1 MEEDVMKIAFVE
13 RKYKI
18 SNRFKDVLTEKLE
31 KLNRYFGDDASAR
44 VVCSLEN
51 KVEKLEI
58 TITNKGLL
66 YRSEVSGLNMY
77 ENIDLA
83 LPKLEKQII
92 RNREKVTKS
101 KRSAPKD
108 IGVGFE
114 FLDEM
119 PELKLPEI
127 YKKKVFDLDPIMV
140 EEAKDAIE
148 RLGHTF
154 YIFLNAETGKVNV
167 IYRRNDNKYGL
178 IEVNF

>member
-101 KRSAPKD
+101 KRNAPKD

>member
-101 KRSAPKD
+101 KRNAPKD

-127 YKKKVFDLDPIMV
+127 YKKKVFDLDPIMI